1 MFIRSITVDFF
12 LRYQEACMKDF
23 DFDRDPS
30 LPGTA
35 HFTQIVWK
43 KTKLLGIGR
52 AIIRRRGMTCTYFVS
67 RYDPAGN
74 WVGQF
79 KDNVKKGDFNKDV
92 CKNLTAIIKDAIGD
106 LGESSN
112 AFENQDDKAKAVK
125 DDDDENAKKPTMK
138 PTKKP
143 SESKESKK
151 PTTSATATPTS
162 SDCRMGSIEGKSIS
176 LSL

>member
-1 MFIRSITVDFF
+1 
-12 LRYQEACMKDF
+12 MKDF

-43 KTKLLGIGR
+43 STKLLGIGR
-52 AIIRRRGMTCTYFVS
+52 AIIRRGGMTCTYFVA

-79 KDNVKKGDFNKDV
+79 KENVKKADFSSSV
-92 CKNLTAIIKDAIGD
+92 CRNLTDIIKDAIGD
-106 LGESSN
+106 LGDDSN
-112 AFENQDDKAKAVK
+112 AFESQGNKAEPVK
-125 DDDDENAKKPTMK
+125 DDDNEDDDKKPSQK

-143 SESKESKK
+143 SEGKK
-151 PTTSATATPTS
+151 PDKPSASTTTNPGASN
-162 SDCRMGSIEGKSIS
+162 CHMGSIEGNNYS
-176 LSL
+176 LSLYLFNH